1 MADVPPDGTGS
12 GLNAQ
17 DLLLLPL
24 GFAVGAFGTL
34 VGAGG
39 GFVLVPV
46 LLLLYPEKEAETITA
61 MSLFVVMANAMSGT
75 VAYARQG
82 RIDYRSGGWFA
93 LSTLPG
99 AIAGAIVVGF
109 IPRRVF
115 DAGFACVL
123 GAIGVFLLVRR
134 SNQGIVPPVTGW
146 GTVRRRLTDA
156 NGNTFFYS
164 FKMQRGIGLSAGIG
178 FLSSLLGIG
187 GGIIHV
193 PVMATVLHFPIHI
206 AAATS
211 QFVLMFMAA
220 EGTVVH
226 FSTGTLHWDS
236 SLGKAVILAA
246 GAIPGA
252 QSGAWLSRRVRGG
265 IILRALAAALIL
277 VALRLGLKAAGV

>member
-1 MADVPPDGTGS
+1 M
-12 GLNAQ
+12 
-17 DLLLLPL
+17 
-24 GFAVGAFGTL
+24 
-34 VGAGG
+34 
-39 GFVLVPV
+39 LVPV
-46 LLLLYPEKEAETITA
+46 LLLLYPEKNAQTITA

-99 AIAGAIVVGF
+99 AIAGAIVVGY
-109 IPRRVF
+109 IPRRAF
-115 DAGFACVL
+115 DAGFAGVL
-123 GAIGVFLLVRR
+123 AAIGVFLLVRR
-134 SNQGIVPPVTGW
+134 SQQGIVAPVVGR

-156 NGNTFFYS
+156 SGNTFFYS

-220 EGTVVH
+220 EGTAVH

-236 SLGKAVILAA
+236 SLGKALILAA

-252 QSGAWLSRRVRGG
+252 QSGAWLSHRVQGG
-265 IILRALAAALIL
+265 IILRALAGALIL
-277 VALRLGLKAAGV
+277 VALRLGMKAAGI